1 MTDTPTPR
9 RRRRIVS
16 EPDTPQPA
24 PAPIA
29 IASDRGPAVA
39 VTGPQAALET
49 FLAYLRDI
57 ERMRQYRLI
66 GRLSRAQILRPE
78 GAKTL
83 DFRKDGPVLAF
94 ANGTEQLI
102 VADTWRGLP
111 PKWDDTDQFCQA
123 CLSNCDVCGATG
135 KKACEAQGCGGGGQG
150 PVPAVVCPAED
161 CLDHGKPG
169 KHIKPGCEM
178 CHGTGSYI
186 GKKACPVCEGS
197 GRAQC
202 SLCRGSGKRPT
213 GIQGGGTNYREPTCP
228 ECRGSKFAHKEI
240 PQEFNSF
247 VNARIGPMI
256 ALGPIMRFVV
266 ESVGGEGL
274 PPQVYDVEADA
285 NGQHLAILLEHE
297 QPGSRVYMIGGVL
310 RARTR

>member
-1 MTDTPTPR
+1 MNDISTPR
-9 RRRRIVS
+9 RRRRDPAAPS
-16 EPDTPQPA
+16 QEPA
-24 PAPIA
+24 PTIQLSAE
-29 IASDRGPAVA
+29 
-39 VTGPQAALET
+39 AALT
-49 FLAYLRDI
+49 GFLAHLRDV
-57 ERMRQYRLI
+57 ERMREYRLI

-111 PKWDDTDQFCQA
+111 PKWDDTDHFCPA

-135 KKACEAQGCGGGGQG
+135 KKACEAQGCGGGGRV
-150 PVPAVVCPAED
+150 PVPAVVCAAND
-161 CLDHGKPG
+161 CLDGGKPG
-169 KHIKPGCEM
+169 KHIKPGCVM

-186 GKKACPVCEGS
+186 GTKKCPVCEGT
-197 GRAQC
+197 GRAKC

-213 GIQGGGTNYREPTCP
+213 GIQGGSTNYREPTCP
-228 ECRGSKFAHKEI
+228 ECSGSKFAHQEI
-240 PQEFNSF
+240 AQDFQSF
-247 VNARIGPMI
+247 VNARIGTMI
-256 ALGPIMRFVV
+256 ALGPIVRFVV

-285 NGQHLAILLEHE
+285 NGQYLALLLEQE
-297 QPGSRVYMIGGVL
+297 QPGARVYMIGGVL

>member
-1 MTDTPTPR
+1 MNDTATPR
-9 RRRRIVS
+9 RRRRDPMVS
-16 EPDTPQPA
+16 PEP
-24 PAPIA
+24 
-29 IASDRGPAVA
+29 
-39 VTGPQAALET
+39 PQAPPQATAPLMNGAETALQT

-66 GRLSRAQILRPE
+66 GRLSRCQMLRPE

-135 KKACEAQGCGGGGQG
+135 KKACEAQGCGGGGHV
-150 PVPAVVCPAED
+150 PVPAVVCPADD
-161 CLDHGKPG
+161 CLDGG
-169 KHIKPGCEM
+169 NRKHINPHCDM
-178 CHGTGSYI
+178 CHGTGSFI
-186 GKKACPVCEGS
+186 GTKNCPVCEGS
-197 GRAQC
+197 GRAKC

-213 GIQGGGTNYREPTCP
+213 GIQGGSTNYREPTCP

-240 PQEFNSF
+240 AQDFNSF
-247 VNARIGPMI
+247 VNARIGTMV
-256 ALGPIMRFVV
+256 ALGPIVRFVI

-285 NGQHLAILLEHE
+285 NGQHLALLLEHE
-297 QPGSRVYMIGGVL
+297 QPGARVYMIGGVL